1 MMDIPPPLDG
11 EFSSEEFPGTGVSQT
26 GITEVAGVEPRAAR
40 EPRVAREPR
49 APRVVARRAARSFRA
64 SALSARIARA
74 STFAPPHS
82 VPVMSRAPSHATSG
96 GA

>member
-11 EFSSEEFPGTGVSQT
+11 EFSSEDFPGTGVSQT
-26 GITEVAGVEPRAAR
+26 ASRTGAAGAPRA
-40 EPRVAREPR
+40 
-49 APRVVARRAARSFRA
+49 VARRAARSFRA

-74 STFAPPHS
+74 STFSPPHS
-82 VPVMSRAPSHATSG
+82 VPVVSRAPSHATSG

>member
-11 EFSSEEFPGTGVSQT
+11 EFSSEEFPGTGVSVSRT
-26 GITEVAGVEPRAAR
+26 RRA
-40 EPRVAREPR
+40 
-49 APRVVARRAARSFRA
+49 VARRAARSFRT

-74 STFAPPHS
+74 GALAPPHH

>member
-11 EFSSEEFPGTGVSQT
+11 EFSSEDFPGTGVSQT
-26 GITEVAGVEPRAAR
+26 ASRTGAAGA
-40 EPRVAREPR
+40 PR
-49 APRVVARRAARSFRA
+49 APRAPRGVARRAARSFRA

-74 STFAPPHS
+74 STFSPPHS
-82 VPVMSRAPSHATSG
+82 VPVVSRAPSHATSG

>member
-11 EFSSEEFPGTGVSQT
+11 EFSSEDFPGTGVSQT
-26 GITEVAGVEPRAAR
+26 GVSRTPRA
-40 EPRVAREPR
+40 
-49 APRVVARRAARSFRA
+49 VARRAARSFRA

-74 STFAPPHS
+74 STFAPPHNA
-82 VPVMSRAPSHATSG
+82 PVVSRAPSHATSG

>member
-11 EFSSEEFPGTGVSQT
+11 EFSSQEFPGTGTGHSGVSRQPGVT
-26 GITEVAGVEPRAAR
+26 GQPGITRQSGVT
-40 EPRVAREPR
+40 RV
-49 APRVVARRAARSFRA
+49 RRAARSFRA

-74 STFAPPHS
+74 GSFSPPHS
-82 VPVMSRAPSHATSG
+82 APVVSRAPSHATSG